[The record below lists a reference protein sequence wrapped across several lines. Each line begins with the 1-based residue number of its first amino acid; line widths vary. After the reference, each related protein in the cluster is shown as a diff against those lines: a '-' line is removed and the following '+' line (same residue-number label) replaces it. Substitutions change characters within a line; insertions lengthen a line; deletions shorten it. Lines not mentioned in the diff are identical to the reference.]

1 MRGPARRLP
10 HAWPLS
16 ADGGDGGDRTSFSR
30 RRRTTPRPRSRA
42 GRAPWRPRFLRRPLR
57 AVGRSVR
64 GSCPGSFHSRPR
76 ATSPLGRP
84 LPHGQPGSVPR
95 TLLSHPQGP
104 RAARR
109 RSFRTYWIRHGRA
122 PCSAG
127 RQSQLE
133 PGAPATAR
141 PTETQPVCQIALLLS
156 VCSLRNLLSP
166 SHECAFNL
174 TPGVRGCCSKPEHH
188 VMGLTERVR
197 SLVFC
202 SK

>member
-127 RQSQLE
+127 RPSSSLALQTRPDRPKRSPSAGSRSPCLS
-133 PGAPATAR
+133 APSA
-141 PTETQPVCQIALLLS
+141 I
-156 VCSLRNLLSP
+156 CSLLPTNAHSI
-166 SHECAFNL
+166 
-174 TPGVRGCCSKPEHH
+174 
-188 VMGLTERVR
+188 
-197 SLVFC
+197 
-202 SK
+202 